1 MLAPFEKPLSA
12 MGKIGCR
19 NSSIMVLAFVCVL
32 PIGSL
37 GQSASARQNAPTPLQ
52 SVRNDAAAG
61 APNKKDN
68 SAVVGVWRGELNN
81 MPEATLNVTDE
92 SGSLQG
98 AILFYLIRKHE
109 GRKTTSSP
117 GVPEPLFNPQFDG
130 KSLSFQ
136 MSHRHAHR
144 NTAST
149 PPVTFRLDLTGPDEA
164 KLVRVS
170 VDGPAYI
177 TMVRDKNWK

>member
-1 MLAPFEKPLSA
+1 MLTACENPLRA
-12 MGKIGCR
+12 IGNVVYR
-19 NSSIMVLAFVCVL
+19 NGFIMIALFSVF

-37 GQSASARQNAPTPLQ
+37 GQTASTPQNTAAPSP
-52 SVRNDAAAG
+52 SVRHNAAAG
-61 APNKKDN
+61 APDKKDN
-68 SAVVGVWRGELNN
+68 SAVVGIWRGELDNL
-81 MPEATLNVTDE
+81 PGATLNVTDE
-92 SGSLQG
+92 AGSLQG

-109 GRKTTSSP
+109 GRAATSSP

-130 KSLSFQ
+130 KSLTFQ

-144 NTAST
+144 NTASD

-170 VDGPAYI
+170 VDGPAYMP
-177 TMVRDKNWK
+177 MVRDKHWK